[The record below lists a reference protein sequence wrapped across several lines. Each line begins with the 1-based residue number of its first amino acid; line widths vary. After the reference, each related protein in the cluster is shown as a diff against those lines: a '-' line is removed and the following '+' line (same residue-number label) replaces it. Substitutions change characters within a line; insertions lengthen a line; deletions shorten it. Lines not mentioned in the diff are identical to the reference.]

1 MNYIATIGTFD
12 GVHKGHQ
19 FLLNFLRQEAEKRN
33 LLTAAIVIDK
43 PSTNRL
49 TTRAE
54 QDQLINQLG
63 INQILHFDFDS
74 ICRLTAVQ
82 FLQLLN
88 EQHNVEALLMG
99 YDHRFGADLQDFE
112 HLTKTNA
119 PLTIIKCPMTREVCS
134 SSLIRQALLQG
145 DIDHANQLLGHS
157 YSLTGNV
164 VRGNGIGHTIGF
176 PTANIQPDP
185 HKLIPKS
192 GVYAAQVRNHKA
204 QVGNYKALVNIGTNP
219 TVGNSHITIEA
230 YLIDYKGDSLYNQT
244 LTLSFAHRLRDEI
257 QFHSLTELQQ
267 QIQNDL
273 LQCANLATL

>member
-33 LLTAAIVIDK
+33 LLTSVIVIDK

-63 INQILHFDFDS
+63 INQILHFDFNS
-74 ICRLTAVQ
+74 ICRLTAEQ

-119 PLTIIKCPMTREVCS
+119 SVTIIKCPMTREVCS

-192 GVYAAQVRNHKA
+192 GVYAAQV
-204 QVGNYKALVNIGTNP
+204 GNYKALVNIGTNP
-219 TVGNSHITIEA
+219 TVGNSHLTIEA

-257 QFHSLTELQQ
+257 HFHSLTELQQ
-267 QIQNDL
+267 QIQKDL
-273 LQCANLATL
+273 VQCAEIL